1 MINIVASQ
9 QLFLNYTCMLPRMCF
24 LFVVIR
30 HYRKCMGYLFHQSR
44 RVTRQ
49 ETSSID
55 TDGGGGSDGAGER
68 RNTDFVMVDDEQNY
82 KDMTHLLQRKIS
94 MQFKVPHAMA

>member
-9 QLFLNYTCMLPRMCF
+9 QLFLNCMYVTSNVSFVRCYTSLPE
-24 LFVVIR
+24 I
-30 HYRKCMGYLFHQSR
+30 GYLFHQSR
-44 RVTRQ
+44 RATRQ